1 MRTDREVNPVAL
13 DEPSKLA
20 AALKAALDQTNSRK

>member
-20 AALKAALDQTNSRK
+20 ALKAALGQTNTRK